1 MSRALPTPV
10 AALGAAFAVL
20 AILVASYCVART
32 PKDILGGDFPGAAPV
47 STDRTEVPYTLEA
60 GRSAGDIGKDLEE
73 LGIVRSARQ
82 FELLASLM
90 GVHRQLRAGDFL
102 LAKNSSTLSILNR
115 LTVQEFVPVLKV
127 TFPEGIRFEEMA
139 VLAEQAGFGPRE
151 AFIAAVGRAK
161 LPTGLAETL
170 PEGASLQ
177 GYLFPDTYI
186 LPEGSTMDD
195 LVALMIETL
204 DERFSPELRSAALA
218 QGLNPH
224 QALTLAAVVERE
236 AVLPDER
243 PLIAGVFYNRLAE
256 NDRLGADPTVQFAV
270 ALDQKSV
277 DEFGW
282 WKKELTILD
291 LENPSPYNTRLFPG
305 LPPGPIT
312 NPGLA
317 SIEAVANPQ
326 KTDYYYFV
334 ADAVKGDG
342 SHAFAVTF
350 AEHERNVAMVGGQ

>member
-1 MSRALPTPV
+1 MSRNLPTPV
-10 AALGAAFAVL
+10 AIVGLVFAV
-20 AILVASYCVART
+20 AVILVASYCVART
-32 PKDILGGDFPGAAPV
+32 PSDVLGGDFPGAAPV
-47 STDRTEVPYTLEA
+47 STERTRVPYTLAE

-73 LGIVRSARQ
+73 LGVIRSARQ

-90 GVHRQLRAGDFL
+90 GVHRQLSAGDFL
-102 LAKNSSTLSILNR
+102 LETNSSTLSVLNR
-115 LTVQEFVPVLKV
+115 LTVRDLVPVLKV
-127 TFPEGIRFEEMA
+127 TFQEGIRFEEMA
-139 VLAEQAGFGPRE
+139 VLAEEAGFGPAE
-151 AFIAAVGRAK
+151 EFIAAVARAR
-161 LPTGLAETL
+161 LPAGLAGTL
-170 PEGASLQ
+170 PEGANLQ

-186 LPEGSTMDD
+186 LPEGSTMDE

-204 DERFSPELRSAALA
+204 DERFSPALRDAALA

-236 AVLPDER
+236 AVLAEER

-256 NDRLGADPTVQFAV
+256 NDRLGADPTVQFAA
-270 ALDQKSV
+270 ALDPKSV
-277 DEFGW
+277 AEFGW

-317 SIEAVANPQ
+317 SIEAVANPAA
-326 KTDYYYFV
+326 TDYYYFV

-350 AEHERNVAMVGGQ
+350 AEHERNIATVGGQ

>member
-1 MSRALPTPV
+1 MKRTLPTPI
-10 AALGAAFAVL
+10 AIAGLLFAVA

-32 PKDILGGDFPGAAPV
+32 PKDVLSGDFPGAAPV
-47 STDRTEVPYTLEA
+47 SDDRTQVPYTLRE
-60 GRSAGDIGKDLEE
+60 GRSAGDVGKDLEE

-90 GVHRQLRAGDFL
+90 GVHRQLSAGDFL
-102 LAKNSSTLSILNR
+102 LARNSSTLSILNR
-115 LTVQEFVPVLKV
+115 LTVQELVPVLKV

-139 VLAEQAGFGPRE
+139 VVAEEAGFGPRDE
-151 AFIAAVGRAK
+151 FLAAVGRAK
-161 LPTGLAETL
+161 LPAGLAETL
-170 PEGASLQ
+170 PEGANLQ

-186 LPEGSTMDD
+186 LPEGATMDD

-204 DERFSPELRSAALA
+204 DERFSPELRAAALA

-236 AVLPDER
+236 AVVSEER

-256 NDRLGADPTVQFAV
+256 NDRLGADPTTQFAV
-270 ALDQKSV
+270 ALDPKSV

-291 LENPSPYNTRLFPG
+291 LEHPSPYNTRLFPG

-317 SIEAVANPQ
+317 SIEAVAKPEV
-326 KTDYYYFV
+326 TDYYYFV

-350 AEHERNVAMVGGQ
+350 AEHERNVATVGGQ

>member
-1 MSRALPTPV
+1 
-10 AALGAAFAVL
+10 
-20 AILVASYCVART
+20 VART

-47 STDRTEVPYTLEA
+47 SDDRTQVPYTLEE
-60 GRSAGDIGKDLEE
+60 GRSAGDIGKDLEK
-73 LGIVRSARQ
+73 LGIIRSARQ

-90 GVHRQLRAGDFL
+90 GVHRQLSAGDFL

-115 LTVQEFVPVLKV
+115 LTVHELVPVLKV

-139 VLAEQAGFGPRE
+139 VLAEQAGFGPRDE
-151 AFIAAVGRAK
+151 FFAAVGRAK
-161 LPTGLAETL
+161 LPAGLAETL
-170 PEGASLQ
+170 PEGANLQ

-204 DERFSPELRSAALA
+204 DQRFSPELRAAALD
-218 QGLNPH
+218 PH

-236 AVLPDER
+236 AVVSEER
-243 PLIAGVFYNRLAE
+243 PRIAGVFYNRLAE

-282 WKKELTILD
+282 WKRELTILD

-317 SIEAVANPQ
+317 SIEAVANPEE
-326 KTDYYYFV
+326 TDYYYFV

-350 AEHERNVAMVGGQ
+350 AEHERNVATVGGQ

>member
-10 AALGAAFAVL
+10 AIIGAAFAVV
-20 AILVASYCVART
+20 AILLASYFVART
-32 PKDILGGDFPGAAPV
+32 PRDVLGGDFPQAAPV
-47 STDRTEVPYTLEA
+47 STDRTPVPYTLEE
-60 GRSAGDIGKDLEE
+60 GRSAGDIGKDLQE
-73 LGIVRSARQ
+73 LGIIRSGRQ
-82 FELLASLM
+82 FELLASLI
-90 GVHRQLRAGDFL
+90 GVHRQLSAGDYL
-102 LAKNSSTLSILNR
+102 LQKNSSTLSVLNR
-115 LTVQEFVPVLKV
+115 LTVQDLVPVLKA

-139 VLAEQAGFGPRE
+139 VIAEQAGFGPRE
-151 AFIAAVGRAK
+151 EFVAAVARAQ
-161 LPTGLAETL
+161 LPAGLAETL
-170 PEGASLQ
+170 PPGADLQ

-186 LPEGSTMDD
+186 LPEGATMDD
-195 LVALMIETL
+195 LVALMIETM
-204 DERFSPELRSAALA
+204 DERFSAELRAAALA

-236 AVLPDER
+236 AVLPEER

-256 NDRLGADPTVQFAV
+256 GDRLGADPTVQFAV
-270 ALDQKSV
+270 ALDQQAV

-317 SIEAVANPQ
+317 SIEAVAKP
-326 KTDYYYFV
+326 KVTDYYYFV

-350 AEHERNVAMVGGQ
+350 AEHERNIATVGGQ